1 MINYVQGRAVMTNFD
16 SSQQSVGFYRLKS
29 IIGDPK
35 AKPPVEPII
44 PISKSSWY
52 QGVADNKYPRPIR
65 IGLRTSV
72 WRKLDIEE
80 LCLKLAKDKI

>member
-1 MINYVQGRAVMTNFD
+1 MINYVQGRAIMTNFNEV
-16 SSQQSVGFYRLKS
+16 QHTVGFYRLKS

-52 QGVADNKYPRPIR
+52 QGIADNKYPKPVR
-65 IGLRTSV
+65 IGVNMSA
-72 WRKLDIEE
+72 WRRSDIEE
-80 LCLKLAKDKI
+80 LCTHLEKGGK